1 MRKNDNTLLGIVIS
15 IISFIF
21 SIVAVILS
29 YYNIRKIDT
38 NELNYV
44 GLIVT
49 LLGIIFTIF
58 VGYQIYNVVNM
69 RNELKDFSEQKEALE
84 ESVNKLKNFQIV
96 NEFYIFYTRGL
107 FALTI
112 EKYDD
117 SLVLFF
123 KALKSILSSNQLNEH
138 LEDLE
143 NLEYNI
149 QFCLKKITIPLN
161 KQANDEI
168 ISIIEIIKQNVQIS
182 NKIKELVEKVYS
194 SITDY

>member
-1 MRKNDNTLLGIVIS
+1 
-15 IISFIF
+15 
-21 SIVAVILS
+21 
-29 YYNIRKIDT
+29 
-38 NELNYV
+38 
-44 GLIVT
+44 
-49 LLGIIFTIF
+49 
-58 VGYQIYNVVNM
+58 M

>member
-15 IISFIF
+15 ISFIF

-96 NEFYIFYTRGL
+96 NEFYIFYTRGV

-182 NKIKELVEKVYS
+182 NKIKKLVEKVHS
-194 SITDY
+194 SIT